1 MSLSL
6 WLAAAACLCGCEAV
20 AHLADNGWPTAAQ
33 LFCSL
38 RARTAGRIFLTF
50 RVAVA
55 WLAHLCPLRRSKRLS
70 AAFDC
75 GERP

>member
-50 RVAVA
+50 A
-55 WLAHLCPLRRSKRLS
+55 WLWLGWHTFAR
-70 AAFDC
+70 
-75 GERP
+75 